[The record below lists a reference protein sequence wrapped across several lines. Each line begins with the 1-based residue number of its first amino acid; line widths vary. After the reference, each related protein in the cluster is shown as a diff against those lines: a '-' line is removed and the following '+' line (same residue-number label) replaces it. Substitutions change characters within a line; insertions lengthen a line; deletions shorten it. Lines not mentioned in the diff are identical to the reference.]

1 MERPIIKL
9 RFCTTCKCVHKNW
22 SINIAGCFGH
32 IEAWALT
39 QYSILMWTFYPQLN
53 ISFTIMDT
61 YGWQHTYFQT
71 VWLVWILYFLYFH
84 NITAD
89 VAEAN
94 KVKQIKCFAK
104 KLEHSCIENRACMD
118 DLNYLDRLAAIC
130 RRKLCCN
137 SLLLIFCV
145 FVYLFR
151 LDVTGTSRCLI
162 LPSTGWLVINTGFVT
177 RLACT
182 WWSSERECTQLQP
195 DKKSSITLILR

>member
-1 MERPIIKL
+1 MLWSHWGLSFNSIFNSYVNFL
-9 RFCTTCKCVHKNW
+9 STTQYQFHDN
-22 SINIAGCFGH
+22 GH
-32 IEAWALT
+32 IWLATYLFPDCLT
-39 QYSILMWTFYPQLN
+39 RMDFVLFVLPQY
-53 ISFTIMDT
+53 
-61 YGWQHTYFQT
+61 YGWF
-71 VWLVWILYFLYFH
+71 
-84 NITAD
+84 
-89 VAEAN
+89 AEAN